1 MLDKSYN
8 INMVCDSA
16 SYVLILFIRYHK
28 LKIKQNGYRGGDY
41 YEC

>member
-1 MLDKSYN
+1 MLDKFVSKYGLWG
-8 INMVCDSA
+8 A

-28 LKIKQNGYRGGDY
+28 LKHKQNGYRGGDY